1 MPEFVSS
8 LILREIVGQSLAN
21 EMLLASKQVTAREA
35 KESGLVSGV
44 HPNAAAVLA
53 AAKATAA
60 HMLSF
65 PLAKDSLPLYKV
77 CVARNAREDKKKV
90 EWMAGGAKGTSAVSY
105 RIVATST
112 QGDPPRPSHSTPGRV
127 C

>member
-77 CVARNAREDKKKV
+77 CVARNARGDKKSRV
-90 EWMAGGAKGTSAVSY
+90 DGWGAKGASAVSY
-105 RIVATST
+105 RIVATSM